1 MLTNTF
7 QMVWNHQPH
16 NHIICWQPHFVSCS
30 DFTQNRP
37 SADPVITWIN
47 PRDYRPVVFLKL
59 RQVST
64 RKNAEKAAI
73 EHVGN
78 LGLKPSIK
86 FTCSLFF
93 ISSCV
98 FWQTYKNHMIWFY
111 CYMTHGSWYWKMLN
125 IQKKTPV
132 STHSTWWT
140 WPFRP
145 TLQKMRHPNTWL
157 NTKLISRSRSKDA
170 TSTRVVPQVI
180 DDDSHW
186 SLSILDDIPRM
197 MLIFHYHFLMVGFF
211 EIFWLDRGQDEKI
224 LLNDSFSCCEM

>member
-93 ISSCV
+93 ISSCF

-111 CYMTHGSWYWKMLN
+111 CYMTHGSWYWKN
-125 IQKKTPV
+125 VEHPNKKTLV
-132 STHSTWWT
+132 STHSTWYILT
-140 WPFRP
+140 FQAYIAENETSEHLAEHEAYLKLSESAP
-145 TLQKMRHPNTWL
+145 KMVAFSGPPVMT
-157 NTKLISRSRSKDA
+157 T
-170 TSTRVVPQVI
+170 TVMVPI
-180 DDDSHW
+180 NFEG
-186 SLSILDDIPRM
+186 SLPWCWYPLPLDWCFFGD
-197 MLIFHYHFLMVGFF
+197 FL
-211 EIFWLDRGQDEKI
+211 LDFCKMKR
-224 LLNDSFSCCEM
+224 FC